1 MSELFK
7 LLGETLKPE
16 AITVKAR
23 MVVMSHLS
31 DAQEH
36 CYRSM
41 NAEAVTR
48 INFAKYIILKT
59 GGDLSVEINPDALWD
74 EFVNSRIEE
83 YKQDVMKKV

>member
-7 LLGETLKPE
+7 LLGEALKPE

-36 CYRSM
+36 CYRAM
-41 NAEAVTR
+41 NAEAVMR
-48 INFAKYIILKT
+48 INFAKYIILKL
-59 GGDLSVEINPDALWD
+59 GGDLSQEINPD
-74 EFVNSRIEE
+74 EFWEEFQKSRIAEIQNE
-83 YKQDVMKKV
+83 LNR